1 MTIGAIAVDWSKNVV
16 WVGTGEVN
24 SSRSSYAGNG
34 MYKSTDGGKT
44 WSADFFRSLGAMG
57 ETRARAI
64 YTRHGR
70 SRNRVYQ
77 LVYSDPTVFAF
88 YGAWINE
95 APAIAA

>member
-1 MTIGAIAVDWSKNVV
+1 VHFDRIELDADM
-16 WVGTGEVN
+16 
-24 SSRSSYAGNG
+24 GNG
-34 MYKSTDGGKT
+34 LITGQGSDPQIALRYSDDGGKT

-57 ETRARAI
+57 KTRARAI

-77 LVYSDPTVFAF
+77 LVYSDPTAFAF